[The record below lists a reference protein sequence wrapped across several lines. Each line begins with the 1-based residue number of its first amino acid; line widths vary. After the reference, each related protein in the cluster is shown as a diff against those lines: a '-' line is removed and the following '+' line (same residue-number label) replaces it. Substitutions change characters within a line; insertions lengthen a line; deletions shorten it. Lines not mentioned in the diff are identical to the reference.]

1 MLDVPTSPAVADRD
15 RRGQI
20 ELLAREFLALRAKGD
35 APALAARLAPDFVY
49 RSRGAWPMWPYHG
62 GPIPRAQFAEAV
74 GRVNAEIQFLGS
86 EFHEFL
92 VDDDAAAVHATCEAR
107 NRGAGPPVEFD
118 MWMFLRFRDALIVE
132 AAFYVDV
139 AKAARLLPAGLVEVH
154 SAALARPQSRADERL
169 PSQTPIGRRSAL
181 TKDAGPVRET
191 GGAESATD
199 GARNRALMER
209 VALDFFALRAK
220 GDFAA
225 MLGRLAPDFI
235 HIPRG
240 DWTKPPFMLDLCDR
254 ATFAAALRLVNVE
267 FEDLG
272 GEVHELLADGDE
284 VAAHRT
290 MRLRNR
296 GSGGVTSV
304 DEWVRFRVRAG
315 LIVELAS
322 YVDNAMVARVEWPA
336 YAPPR

>member
-1 MLDVPTSPAVADRD
+1 MLDVPTAPAAADRD
-15 RRGQI
+15 RRA
-20 ELLAREFLALRAKGD
+20 EVEVFVREFFALRAKGD
-35 APALAARLAPDFVY
+35 APALVSRLAPDFIY

-62 GPIPRAQFAEAV
+62 GPIPRAQFVEAV
-74 GRVNAEIQFLGS
+74 GRANAEIQFLGS

-92 VDDDAAAVHATCEAR
+92 VDGDAAAVHATCGAR

-118 MWMFLRFRDALIVE
+118 LWMFLRFREALIFE
-132 AAFYVDV
+132 AAIYVDV
-139 AKAARLLPAGLVEVH
+139 ARAAGLLPAGLVEVQ
-154 SAALARPQSRADERL
+154 SVYSPGTESRADKRS
-169 PSQTPIGRRSAL
+169 PAQTQTGRRYGS

-191 GGAESATD
+191 AEAESATD
-199 GARNRALMER
+199 GSRNRALMER
-209 VALDFFALRAK
+209 VALDFFALRKK
-220 GDFAA
+220 GDVAA

-235 HIPRG
+235 HNPRG
-240 DWTKPPFMLDLCDR
+240 DWTKPPFMPGLCDR

-272 GEVHELLADGDE
+272 GEIHELLVDGDE

-290 MRLRNR
+290 VRLRNR
-296 GSGGVTSV
+296 GSGGIVRV
-304 DEWVRFRVRAG
+304 DEWIRFRVSAG

-322 YVDNAMVARVEWPA
+322 YVDSAMIARVEWPP